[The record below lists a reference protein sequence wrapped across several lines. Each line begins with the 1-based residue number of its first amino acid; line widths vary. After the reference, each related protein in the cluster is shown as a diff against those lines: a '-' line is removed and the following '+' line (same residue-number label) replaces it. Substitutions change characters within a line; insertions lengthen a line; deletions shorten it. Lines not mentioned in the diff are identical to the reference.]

1 MTETI
6 PTNIE
11 SSFTYNQNNPLTLDL
26 PLALMNVLVIT
37 HPLPFIALLTEQKLP
52 RN

>member
-1 MTETI
+1 M

-11 SSFTYNQNNPLTLDL
+11 SSSNSNQNNYLTLDL

-37 HPLPFIALLTEQKLP
+37 HPLPFIALLTEQKLL